1 MKMTKTRKMIFAAWF
16 ICPLALMAAV
26 SCEKAINS
34 DSHEESLSENQGRT
48 GSREIEFSATSECGR
63 TKTALGELSGG
74 FRPITWVKDDE
85 IRIFY
90 NESSTTSRALADGAT
105 TTFRADVDDAP
116 VYYAVYPSSAE
127 SFAQDGAV
135 TVTIPK
141 RPVASADFGSV
152 HYAAAVAK
160 DGIFRFK
167 NLCGFIR
174 FEIRNP
180 EIRNV
185 IIRGAGEQ
193 SLAGKVSVS
202 FDEDGN
208 IGTPTVSGG
217 NSRIIAGVSG
227 AGVYYVPVVPDAN
240 LENGVGFRFYKAGE
254 VVSANAIET
263 GVFSLKPLSVSRSGI
278 VDLGCIDERIV
289 TDWYIAPTA
298 QGTGDGLSAE
308 NAAAGVTFLRRLLAQ
323 DDTNDKTK
331 NGLAKGYGCI
341 GVKVHAAAGEYDFGG
356 EEIVVAWPGHTS
368 AVGTTIEGA
377 PGTLFKNSGNSRF
390 FNLGARAALTFNNLR
405 FTGGKA
411 DMGGA
416 LYLGGDDATI
426 KCDGCVFD
434 GNLGSAVYLNN
445 ASASAWFNSCVFTG
459 NNSTPNSSSQYVGRA
474 VLTETGAATFFNNC
488 TFGEQV
494 ASEKCFGDIEIR
506 SGKLIFANSTMI
518 GSASGGILRVHT
530 GGGNTLYLNSLV
542 INKNGAKTAIN
553 YNSANGTFISRYVI
567 SGPPQ
572 NGYKRYFDGTPS
584 DTDIANV
591 KYADIGSPAF
601 DETDLVYKWDGKL
614 AGYDKRISAA
624 DAAAIINTA
633 NADFCTW
640 LDSIGALDKDQL
652 GNSRSSSNRQGAW
665 CGN

>member
-1 MKMTKTRKMIFAAWF
+1 MKTRNLIFTSGLIF
-16 ICPLALMAAV
+16 SMTLALL
-26 SCEKAINS
+26 SCAKVQSPEPS
-34 DSHEESLSENQGRT
+34 PESPAENQEQSGKI
-48 GSREIEFSATSECGR
+48 EMEFSAISEAG

-74 FRPITWVKDDE
+74 LRPITWVKDDE
-85 IRIFY
+85 IKIYF
-90 NESSTTSRALADGAT
+90 NESFTTSKALSDGAT
-105 TTFRADVDDAP
+105 TTFKANVDEAP
-116 VYYAVYPSSAE
+116 AYYAVYPSSVE
-127 SFAQDGAV
+127 SSLTDGSV
-135 TVTIPK
+135 SVTIPAK
-141 RPVASADFGSV
+141 PVASKDFGSI
-152 HYAAAVAK
+152 HYAAAIAK
-160 DGIFRFK
+160 DGNLSFK
-167 NLCGFIR
+167 NLGGFIR

-180 EIRNV
+180 EIRSL
-185 IIRGAGEQ
+185 IIRGAGDQ
-193 SLAGKVSVS
+193 LLAGKVSVS
-202 FDEDGN
+202 FDENGN
-208 IGTPTVSGG
+208 IGTPSISGG
-217 NSRIIAGVSG
+217 NSRIIAAVAE
-227 AGVYYVPVVPDAN
+227 AGVYYIPVLPGIN
-240 LENGVGFRFYKAGE
+240 LANGVGFRFYKEGDVA
-254 VVSANAIET
+254 SANAIET
-263 GVFSLKPLSVSRSGI
+263 GVFSLTPLSVSRSGI

-331 NGLAKGYGCI
+331 DGLAKGYGCI
-341 GVKVHAAAGEYDFGG
+341 GVRVHAAAGEYDFGG

-390 FNLGARAALTFNNLR
+390 FKLGANAALTFNNLR

-416 LYLGGDDATI
+416 LYLGGANAAI

-434 GNLGSAVYLNN
+434 GNIGSAVYLNS

-459 NNSTPNSSSQYVGRA
+459 NNSTLNDKGQYIGRA

-494 ASEKCFGDIEIR
+494 ASEKCFGDVDIR

-530 GGGNTLYLNSLV
+530 GGGNALYLNSLV

-553 YNSANGTFISRYVI
+553 YNSKNGTFISRYVI

-572 NGYKRYFDGTPS
+572 WKYKTYIDGTPS

-614 AGYDKRISAA
+614 TGYDKRISAT
-624 DAAAIINTA
+624 DAAELIKTSSPEFHSWLNSIN
-633 NADFCTW
+633 
-640 LDSIGALDKDQL
+640 ALDKDQL
-652 GNSRSSSNRQGAW
+652 GNPRSPNNRQGSW

>member
-1 MKMTKTRKMIFAAWF
+1 MIFTSGLIF
-16 ICPLALMAAV
+16 SMTLALL
-26 SCEKAINS
+26 SCAKVQSPEPS
-34 DSHEESLSENQGRT
+34 PESQAENQEQSGKI
-48 GSREIEFSATSECGR
+48 EMEFSAISEAG

-74 FRPITWVKDDE
+74 LRPITWVKDDE
-85 IRIFY
+85 IKIYF
-90 NESSTTSRALADGAT
+90 NESFTTSKALSDGAT
-105 TTFRADVDDAP
+105 TTFKANVDEAP
-116 VYYAVYPSSAE
+116 DYYAVYPSSAE
-127 SFAQDGAV
+127 SSLTEGSIS
-135 TVTIPK
+135 VTIPA
-141 RPVASADFGSV
+141 RPVASKDFGSV
-152 HYAAAVAK
+152 HYAAAIAK
-160 DGIFRFK
+160 DGNLSFK

-180 EIRNV
+180 EIRSL
-185 IIRGAGEQ
+185 IIRGAGGQ
-193 SLAGKVSVS
+193 LLAGKVSVS
-202 FDEDGN
+202 FDENGN
-208 IGTPTVSGG
+208 IGTPSISEG
-217 NSRIIAGVSG
+217 NSRIIATVAG
-227 AGVYYVPVVPDAN
+227 AGVYYIPVLPGIN
-240 LENGVGFRFYKAGE
+240 LANGVGFRFYKEAE

-263 GVFSLKPLSVSRSGI
+263 GVFSLTPLSVSRSGI
-278 VDLGCIDERIV
+278 VDLGCIDGRIV
-289 TDWYIAPTA
+289 TDWYISPTA

-390 FNLGARAALTFNNLR
+390 FKLGANAALTFNNLR

-411 DMGGA
+411 DKGGA
-416 LYLGGDDATI
+416 LYLGGANAAI

-459 NNSTPNSSSQYVGRA
+459 NNSTPNRDSQYIGRA
-474 VLTETGAATFFNNC
+474 VLTVAGVATFFNNC

-506 SGKLIFANSTMI
+506 SGELIFANSTMI
-518 GSASGGILRVHT
+518 GSASGGIFRVHE
-530 GGGNTLYLNSLV
+530 GGGNALYLNSLV

-553 YNSANGTFISRYVI
+553 YNSKNGTFISRYVI

-572 NGYKRYFDGTPS
+572 NKYETYIKGTPS

-591 KYADIGSPAF
+591 KYTDIGSPAF

-614 AGYDKRISAA
+614 TGYDKRISAT
-624 DAAAIINTA
+624 DAAELIKTSSPEFHSWLNSIN
-633 NADFCTW
+633 
-640 LDSIGALDKDQL
+640 ALDKDQL
-652 GNSRSSSNRQGAW
+652 GNPRSPNNRQGSW

>member
-1 MKMTKTRKMIFAAWF
+1 MKTRNLIFTSGLLF
-16 ICPLALMAAV
+16 SMTFALL
-26 SCEKAINS
+26 SCEKVQS
-34 DSHEESLSENQGRT
+34 PEPSPESPAENQEQSGKI
-48 GSREIEFSATSECGR
+48 EMEFSAISEAG
-63 TKTALGELSGG
+63 TKTALGELSEGL
-74 FRPITWVKDDE
+74 RPITWVKDDE
-85 IRIFY
+85 IKIYF
-90 NESSTTSRALADGAT
+90 NESFTTSKALSDGAT
-105 TTFRADVDDAP
+105 TTFKANVDEAP
-116 VYYAVYPSSAE
+116 AYYAVYPSSVE
-127 SFAQDGAV
+127 SSLTDGSV
-135 TVTIPK
+135 SVTIPAK
-141 RPVASADFGSV
+141 PVASKDFGSI
-152 HYAAAVAK
+152 HYAAAIAK
-160 DGIFRFK
+160 DGNLSFK

-180 EIRNV
+180 EIRSL

-193 SLAGKVSVS
+193 LLAGKVSVS
-202 FDEDGN
+202 FDENGN
-208 IGTPTVSGG
+208 IGTPSISGG
-217 NSRIIAGVSG
+217 NSRIIATVAG
-227 AGVYYVPVVPDAN
+227 AGVYYIPVLPGIN
-240 LENGVGFRFYKAGE
+240 LANGVGFRFYKEGK

-263 GVFSLKPLSVSRSGI
+263 GVFSLTPLSVSRSGI

-331 NGLAKGYGCI
+331 DGLAKGYGCI

-390 FNLGARAALTFNNLR
+390 FKLGANAALTFNNLR
-405 FTGGKA
+405 FTGGNA

-416 LYLGGDDATI
+416 LYLGEANATI

-459 NNSTPNSSSQYVGRA
+459 NNSTPENGQYIGRA
-474 VLTETGAATFFNNC
+474 VWTMTGAATFFNNC

-518 GSASGGILRVHT
+518 GSASGGIFRVHT
-530 GGGNTLYLNSLV
+530 GGGNALYLNSLV
-542 INKNGAKTAIN
+542 INKNGAKEAIN
-553 YNSANGTFISRYVI
+553 YNSKNGTFISRYVI
-567 SGPPQ
+567 SGPPK
-572 NGYKRYFDGTPS
+572 NKYETYIKGTPS

-614 AGYDKRISAA
+614 TGYDKRISAT
-624 DAAAIINTA
+624 DAAELIKTSSPEFHSWLESIN
-633 NADFCTW
+633 
-640 LDSIGALDKDQL
+640 ALDKDQL
-652 GNSRSSSNRQGAW
+652 GNPRSPNNRQGSW

>member
-1 MKMTKTRKMIFAAWF
+1 MKTRNLIFTSGLLF
-16 ICPLALMAAV
+16 SMTFALL
-26 SCEKAINS
+26 SCEKVQS
-34 DSHEESLSENQGRT
+34 PEPSPESPAENQEQSGKI
-48 GSREIEFSATSECGR
+48 EMEFSAISEAG
-63 TKTALGELSGG
+63 TKTALGELSEGL
-74 FRPITWVKDDE
+74 RPITWVKDDE
-85 IRIFY
+85 IKIYF
-90 NESSTTSRALADGAT
+90 NESFTTSKALSDGAT
-105 TTFRADVDDAP
+105 TTFKANVDEAP
-116 VYYAVYPSSAE
+116 AYYAVYPSSVE
-127 SFAQDGAV
+127 SSLTDGSV
-135 TVTIPK
+135 SVTIPAK
-141 RPVASADFGSV
+141 PVASKDFGSI
-152 HYAAAVAK
+152 HYAAAIAK
-160 DGIFRFK
+160 DGNLSFK

-180 EIRNV
+180 EIRSL

-193 SLAGKVSVS
+193 LLAGKVSVS
-202 FDEDGN
+202 FDENGN
-208 IGTPTVSGG
+208 IGTPSISGG
-217 NSRIIAGVSG
+217 NSRIIATVAG
-227 AGVYYVPVVPDAN
+227 AGVYYIPVLPGIN
-240 LENGVGFRFYKAGE
+240 LANGVGFRFYKEGK

-263 GVFSLKPLSVSRSGI
+263 GVFSLTPLSVSRSGI

-331 NGLAKGYGCI
+331 DGLAKGYGCI

-390 FNLGARAALTFNNLR
+390 FKLGANAALTFNNLR
-405 FTGGKA
+405 FTGGNA

-416 LYLGGDDATI
+416 LYLGEANATI

-459 NNSTPNSSSQYVGRA
+459 NNSTPENGQYIGRA
-474 VLTETGAATFFNNC
+474 VWTMTGAATFFNNC

-518 GSASGGILRVHT
+518 GSASGGIFRVHT
-530 GGGNTLYLNSLV
+530 GGGNALYLNSLV
-542 INKNGAKTAIN
+542 INKNGAKEAIN
-553 YNSANGTFISRYVI
+553 YNSKNGTFISRYVI
-567 SGPPQ
+567 SGPPK
-572 NGYKRYFDGTPS
+572 NKYETYIKGTPS

-614 AGYDKRISAA
+614 TGYDKRISAT
-624 DAAAIINTA
+624 DAAELIKTSSPEFHSWLNSIN
-633 NADFCTW
+633 
-640 LDSIGALDKDQL
+640 ALDKDQL
-652 GNSRSSSNRQGAW
+652 GNPRSPNNRQGSW

>member
-1 MKMTKTRKMIFAAWF
+1 MKTRNLIFTSGLF
-16 ICPLALMAAV
+16 FSMTLALL
-26 SCEKAINS
+26 SCAKVQSPEPSPEIPA
-34 DSHEESLSENQGRT
+34 ENQEQSGKI
-48 GSREIEFSATSECGR
+48 EMEFSAISEAG
-63 TKTALGELSGG
+63 TKTALGELSEGL
-74 FRPITWVKDDE
+74 RPITWVKDDE
-85 IRIFY
+85 IKIYF
-90 NESSTTSRALADGAT
+90 NESFTTSKALSDGAT
-105 TTFRADVDDAP
+105 TTFKANVDEAP
-116 VYYAVYPSSAE
+116 AYYAVYPSSVE
-127 SFAQDGAV
+127 SSLTDGSV
-135 TVTIPK
+135 SVTIPAK
-141 RPVASADFGSV
+141 PVASKDFGSI
-152 HYAAAVAK
+152 HYAAAIAK
-160 DGIFRFK
+160 DGNLSFK

-180 EIRNV
+180 EIRSL
-185 IIRGAGEQ
+185 IMRGAGDQ
-193 SLAGKVSVS
+193 LLAGKVSVS
-202 FDEDGN
+202 FDENGS
-208 IGTPTVSGG
+208 IGTPSISGG
-217 NSRIIAGVSG
+217 NSRIIATVAG
-227 AGVYYVPVVPDAN
+227 AGVYYIPVLPGIN
-240 LENGVGFRFYKAGE
+240 LANGVGFRFYKEAE

-263 GVFSLKPLSVSRSGI
+263 GVFSLTPLSVSRSGI
-278 VDLGCIDERIV
+278 VDLGCIDDRIV

-331 NGLAKGYGCI
+331 DGLAKGYGCI
-341 GVKVHAAAGEYDFGG
+341 GVRVHAAAGEYDFGG
-356 EEIVVAWPGHTS
+356 EEIVVAWPGHAS

-390 FNLGARAALTFNNLR
+390 FRLGDNAALTFNNLR

-416 LYLGGDDATI
+416 LYLGGANAAI

-459 NNSTPNSSSQYVGRA
+459 NNSTPNGDSQYIGRA
-474 VLTETGAATFFNNC
+474 VLTMAGAATFFNNC

-494 ASEKCFGDIEIR
+494 ASEKCFGDVDIR

-518 GSASGGILRVHT
+518 GSASGGILRVHK
-530 GGGNTLYLNSLV
+530 GGGNALYLNSLV

-567 SGPPQ
+567 SGSPQ
-572 NGYKRYFDGTPS
+572 WKYKTYIDGTPS

-614 AGYDKRISAA
+614 TGYDKRISAT
-624 DAAAIINTA
+624 DAAELIKTSSPEFHSWLNSIN
-633 NADFCTW
+633 
-640 LDSIGALDKDQL
+640 ALDKDQL
-652 GNSRSSSNRQGAW
+652 GNPRSPNNRQGSW

>member
-1 MKMTKTRKMIFAAWF
+1 MKTQNLIFTSGLIFSMT
-16 ICPLALMAAV
+16 LALL
-26 SCEKAINS
+26 SCAKVQSPEPS
-34 DSHEESLSENQGRT
+34 PESPAENQEQSGKI
-48 GSREIEFSATSECGR
+48 EMEFSAISEAG
-63 TKTALGELSGG
+63 TKTALGELSGEL
-74 FRPITWVKDDE
+74 RPITWVKDDE
-85 IRIFY
+85 IKIYF
-90 NESSTTSRALADGAT
+90 NESFTTSKALSDGAT
-105 TTFRADVDDAP
+105 TTFKANVDEAP
-116 VYYAVYPSSAE
+116 AYYAVYPSSAE
-127 SFAQDGAV
+127 SSL
-135 TVTIPK
+135 TEESISVTIPA
-141 RPVASADFGSV
+141 RPVASKDFGSV
-152 HYAAAVAK
+152 HYAAAIAK
-160 DGIFRFK
+160 DGNLSFK

-180 EIRNV
+180 EIRSL

-193 SLAGKVSVS
+193 LLAGKVSVS
-202 FDEDGN
+202 FDENGN
-208 IGTPTVSGG
+208 IGTPSISGG
-217 NSRIIAGVSG
+217 NSRIIATVAG
-227 AGVYYVPVVPDAN
+227 AGVYYIPVLPGIN
-240 LENGVGFRFYKAGE
+240 LENGVGFRFYKEGE
-254 VVSANAIET
+254 NAIET
-263 GVFSLKPLSVSRSGI
+263 GVFSLTPLSVSRSGI

-298 QGTGDGLSAE
+298 QGTGDGMSAE

-331 NGLAKGYGCI
+331 DGLAKGYGCI
-341 GVKVHAAAGEYDFGG
+341 GVKVHAAAGEYDFGE

-390 FNLGARAALTFNNLR
+390 FKLGAKAALTFNNLR

-434 GNLGSAVYLNN
+434 GNFGSAVYLNN

-459 NNSTPNSSSQYVGRA
+459 NNSTPNSNSQYIGRA

-518 GSASGGILRVHT
+518 GSASGGIFRVHT
-530 GGGNTLYLNSLV
+530 GGGNALYLNSLV
-542 INKNGAKTAIN
+542 INKNGAKAAIN
-553 YNSANGTFISRYVI
+553 YNSKNGTFISRYVI

-572 NGYKRYFDGTPS
+572 NKYKTYIDGTPS

-591 KYADIGSPAF
+591 KYTDIGSPAF

-614 AGYDKRISAA
+614 IGYDKRISAT
-624 DAAAIINTA
+624 DAAELIKTSSPEFHSWLESIN
-633 NADFCTW
+633 
-640 LDSIGALDKDQL
+640 ALDRDQL
-652 GNSRSSSNRQGAW
+652 GNPRSPNNRQGSW

>member
-1 MKMTKTRKMIFAAWF
+1 MIFTSGLLF
-16 ICPLALMAAV
+16 SMTFALL
-26 SCEKAINS
+26 SCEKVQS
-34 DSHEESLSENQGRT
+34 PEPSPESPAENQEQSGKI
-48 GSREIEFSATSECGR
+48 EMEFSAISEAG
-63 TKTALGELSGG
+63 TKTALGELSEGL
-74 FRPITWVKDDE
+74 RPITWVKDDE
-85 IRIFY
+85 IKIYF
-90 NESSTTSRALADGAT
+90 NESFTTSKALSDGAT
-105 TTFRADVDDAP
+105 TTFKANVDEAP
-116 VYYAVYPSSAE
+116 AYYAVYPSSVE
-127 SFAQDGAV
+127 SSLTDGSV
-135 TVTIPK
+135 SVTIPA
-141 RPVASADFGSV
+141 RPVASKDFGSI
-152 HYAAAVAK
+152 HYAAAIAK
-160 DGIFRFK
+160 DGNLSFK

-180 EIRNV
+180 EIRSL
-185 IIRGAGEQ
+185 IIRGAGDQ
-193 SLAGKVSVS
+193 LLAGKVSVS
-202 FDEDGN
+202 FDENGN
-208 IGTPTVSGG
+208 IGTPSISGG
-217 NSRIIAGVSG
+217 NSRIIATVAG
-227 AGVYYVPVVPDAN
+227 AGVYYIPVLPGIN
-240 LENGVGFRFYKAGE
+240 LANGVGFRFYKEGK

-263 GVFSLKPLSVSRSGI
+263 GVFSLTPLSVSRSGI

-331 NGLAKGYGCI
+331 DGLAKGYGCI

-390 FNLGARAALTFNNLR
+390 FKLGANAALTFNNLR
-405 FTGGKA
+405 FTGGNA

-416 LYLGGDDATI
+416 LYLGEANATI

-434 GNLGSAVYLNN
+434 GNLGSAVYLNS
-445 ASASAWFNSCVFTG
+445 ASASAWLNSCVFTG
-459 NNSTPNSSSQYVGRA
+459 NNSTPNGDSQYIGRA
-474 VLTETGAATFFNNC
+474 VLTMAGAATFFNNC

-494 ASEKCFGDIEIR
+494 ASEKCFGDVDIR

-530 GGGNTLYLNSLV
+530 GGGNALYLNSLV

-572 NGYKRYFDGTPS
+572 WKYKTYIDGTPS
-584 DTDIANV
+584 DTDIAYV

-614 AGYDKRISAA
+614 TGYDKRISAT
-624 DAAAIINTA
+624 DAAELIKTSSPEFHSWLNSIN
-633 NADFCTW
+633 
-640 LDSIGALDKDQL
+640 ALDKDQL
-652 GNSRSSSNRQGAW
+652 GNPRSPNNRQGSW

>member
-1 MKMTKTRKMIFAAWF
+1 MIFTSGLLF
-16 ICPLALMAAV
+16 SMTFALL
-26 SCEKAINS
+26 SCEKVQS
-34 DSHEESLSENQGRT
+34 PEPSPESPAENQEQSGKI
-48 GSREIEFSATSECGR
+48 EMEFSAISEAG
-63 TKTALGELSGG
+63 TKTALGELSEGL
-74 FRPITWVKDDE
+74 RPITWVKDDE
-85 IRIFY
+85 IKIYF
-90 NESSTTSRALADGAT
+90 NESFTTSKALSDGAT
-105 TTFRADVDDAP
+105 TTFKANVDEAP
-116 VYYAVYPSSAE
+116 AYYAVYPSSVE
-127 SFAQDGAV
+127 SSLTDGSV
-135 TVTIPK
+135 SVTIPAK
-141 RPVASADFGSV
+141 PVASKDFGSI
-152 HYAAAVAK
+152 HYAAAIAK
-160 DGIFRFK
+160 DGNLSFK

-180 EIRNV
+180 EIRSL

-193 SLAGKVSVS
+193 LLAGKVSVS
-202 FDEDGN
+202 FDENGN
-208 IGTPTVSGG
+208 IGTPSISGG
-217 NSRIIAGVSG
+217 NSRIIATVAG
-227 AGVYYVPVVPDAN
+227 AGVYYIPVLPGIN
-240 LENGVGFRFYKAGE
+240 LANGVGFRFYKEGK

-263 GVFSLKPLSVSRSGI
+263 GVFSLTPLSVSRSGI

-331 NGLAKGYGCI
+331 DGLAKGYGCI

-390 FNLGARAALTFNNLR
+390 FKLGANAALTFNNLR
-405 FTGGKA
+405 FTGGNA

-416 LYLGGDDATI
+416 LYLGEANATI

-434 GNLGSAVYLNN
+434 GNLGSAVYLKNS
-445 ASASAWFNSCVFTG
+445 SASAWFNSCVFTG
-459 NNSTPNSSSQYVGRA
+459 NNSTPNSESQYIGRA
-474 VLTETGAATFFNNC
+474 VLTVTGAATFFNNC

-494 ASEKCFGDIEIR
+494 ASEKCFGDVDIR

-518 GSASGGILRVHT
+518 GSASGGIFRVHT
-530 GGGNTLYLNSLV
+530 GGGNALYLNSLV
-542 INKNGAKTAIN
+542 INKNGAKEAIN
-553 YNSANGTFISRYVI
+553 YNSKNGTFISRYVI
-567 SGPPQ
+567 SGPPK
-572 NGYKRYFDGTPS
+572 NKYETYIKGTPS

-614 AGYDKRISAA
+614 TGYDKRISAT
-624 DAAAIINTA
+624 DAAELIKTSSPEFHSWLNSIN
-633 NADFCTW
+633 
-640 LDSIGALDKDQL
+640 ALDKDQL
-652 GNSRSSSNRQGAW
+652 GNPRSPNNRQGSW

>member
-1 MKMTKTRKMIFAAWF
+1 
-16 ICPLALMAAV
+16 MA
-26 SCEKAINS
+26 SK
-34 DSHEESLSENQGRT
+34 
-48 GSREIEFSATSECGR
+48 
-63 TKTALGELSGG
+63 
-74 FRPITWVKDDE
+74 
-85 IRIFY
+85 
-90 NESSTTSRALADGAT
+90 
-105 TTFRADVDDAP
+105 
-116 VYYAVYPSSAE
+116 
-127 SFAQDGAV
+127 
-135 TVTIPK
+135 
-141 RPVASADFGSV
+141 DFGSV
-152 HYAAAVAK
+152 HYAAAIAK
-160 DGIFRFK
+160 DGNLSFK

-180 EIRNV
+180 EIRSL
-185 IIRGAGEQ
+185 IIRGAGGQ
-193 SLAGKVSVS
+193 LLAGKVSVS
-202 FDEDGN
+202 FDENGN
-208 IGTPTVSGG
+208 IGTPSISGG
-217 NSRIIAGVSG
+217 DSRIIATVAG
-227 AGVYYVPVVPDAN
+227 AGVYYIPVLPGIN
-240 LENGVGFRFYKAGE
+240 LANGVGFRFYKEEE
-254 VVSANAIET
+254 VASANAIET
-263 GVFSLKPLSVSRSGI
+263 GVFSLTPLSVSRSGI
-278 VDLGCIDERIV
+278 VDLGCIDGRIV

-331 NGLAKGYGCI
+331 DGLAKGYGCI
-341 GVKVHAAAGEYDFGG
+341 GVKVHAAAGEYDFGE

-390 FNLGARAALTFNNLR
+390 FKLGARAALTFNNLR

-411 DMGGA
+411 DKGGA

-459 NNSTPNSSSQYVGRA
+459 NNSTLNNQGQYIGRA

-530 GGGNTLYLNSLV
+530 GGGNAAFINSV
-542 INKNGAKTAIN
+542 VVNKSGGNSIN
-553 YNSANGTFISRYVI
+553 YNSGTGSFESQYVI
-567 SGPPQ
+567 SGTPQ
-572 NGYKRYFDGTPS
+572 NKYKNNTS
-584 DTDIANV
+584 VTDKSGV
-591 KYADIGSPAF
+591 TYAELGSPAF
-601 DETDLVYKWDGKL
+601 DETDLVYKWDGTL
-614 AGYDKRISAA
+614 DGYDRRISAA
-624 DAAAIINTA
+624 DAASLIKSA
-633 NADFCTW
+633 NEAFHTW
-640 LDSIGALDKDQL
+640 LNSIGALDKDQL

>member
-1 MKMTKTRKMIFAAWF
+1 M
-16 ICPLALMAAV
+16 
-26 SCEKAINS
+26 
-34 DSHEESLSENQGRT
+34 
-48 GSREIEFSATSECGR
+48 
-63 TKTALGELSGG
+63 
-74 FRPITWVKDDE
+74 DE
-85 IRIFY
+85 
-90 NESSTTSRALADGAT
+90 
-105 TTFRADVDDAP
+105 AP
-116 VYYAVYPSSAE
+116 AYYAVYPSSVE
-127 SFAQDGAV
+127 SSLTDGSV
-135 TVTIPK
+135 SVTIPAK
-141 RPVASADFGSV
+141 PVASKDFGSI
-152 HYAAAVAK
+152 HYAAAIAK
-160 DGIFRFK
+160 NGNLSFK

-180 EIRNV
+180 EIRSL

-193 SLAGKVSVS
+193 LLAGKVSVS
-202 FDEDGN
+202 FDENGN
-208 IGTPTVSGG
+208 IGTPSISGG
-217 NSRIIAGVSG
+217 NSRIIATVAG
-227 AGVYYVPVVPDAN
+227 AGVYYIPVLPGIN
-240 LENGVGFRFYKAGE
+240 LENGVGFRFYKEGDVA
-254 VVSANAIET
+254 SANAIET
-263 GVFSLKPLSVSRSGI
+263 GVFSLTPLSVSRSGI

-331 NGLAKGYGCI
+331 DGLATGYGCI

-390 FNLGARAALTFNNLR
+390 FKLGARAALTFNNLR

-459 NNSTPNSSSQYVGRA
+459 NNSTPENGQYIGRA
-474 VLTETGAATFFNNC
+474 VFTKAGAATFFNNC

-494 ASEKCFGDIEIR
+494 EVDSKMCFGDIEIR

-530 GGGNTLYLNSLV
+530 GGGNALYLNSLV

-553 YNSANGTFISRYVI
+553 YNSKNGTFISRYVI

-572 NGYKRYFDGTPS
+572 WKYKTYIDGTPS

-614 AGYDKRISAA
+614 TGYDKRISAT
-624 DAAAIINTA
+624 DAAEQIKTSSPEFHSWLESIN
-633 NADFCTW
+633 
-640 LDSIGALDKDQL
+640 ALDKDQL
-652 GNSRSSSNRQGAW
+652 GNPRSPNNRQGSW

>member
-1 MKMTKTRKMIFAAWF
+1 MIFTSGLLF
-16 ICPLALMAAV
+16 SMTFALL
-26 SCEKAINS
+26 SCEKVQS
-34 DSHEESLSENQGRT
+34 PEPSPESPAENQEQSGKI
-48 GSREIEFSATSECGR
+48 EMEFSAISEAG
-63 TKTALGELSGG
+63 TKTALGELSEGL
-74 FRPITWVKDDE
+74 RPITWVKDDE
-85 IRIFY
+85 IKIYF
-90 NESSTTSRALADGAT
+90 NESFTTSKALSDGAT
-105 TTFRADVDDAP
+105 TTFKANVDEAP
-116 VYYAVYPSSAE
+116 AYYAVYPSSVE
-127 SFAQDGAV
+127 SSLTDGSV
-135 TVTIPK
+135 SVTIPAK
-141 RPVASADFGSV
+141 PVASKDFGSI
-152 HYAAAVAK
+152 HYAAAIAK
-160 DGIFRFK
+160 DGNLSFK

-180 EIRNV
+180 EIRSL

-193 SLAGKVSVS
+193 LLAGKVSVS
-202 FDEDGN
+202 FDENGN
-208 IGTPTVSGG
+208 IGTPSISGG
-217 NSRIIAGVSG
+217 NSRIIATVAG
-227 AGVYYVPVVPDAN
+227 AGVYYIPVLPGIN
-240 LENGVGFRFYKAGE
+240 LANGVGFRFYKEGK

-263 GVFSLKPLSVSRSGI
+263 GVFSLTPLSVSRSGI

-331 NGLAKGYGCI
+331 DGLAKGYGCI

-390 FNLGARAALTFNNLR
+390 FKLGANAALTFNNLR
-405 FTGGKA
+405 FTGGNA

-416 LYLGGDDATI
+416 LYLGEANATI

-459 NNSTPNSSSQYVGRA
+459 NNSTPENGQYIGRA
-474 VLTETGAATFFNNC
+474 VWTMTGAATFFNNC

-518 GSASGGILRVHT
+518 GSASGGIFRVHT
-530 GGGNTLYLNSLV
+530 GGGNALYLNSLV
-542 INKNGAKTAIN
+542 INKNGAKEAIN
-553 YNSANGTFISRYVI
+553 YNSKNGTFISRYVI
-567 SGPPQ
+567 SGPPK
-572 NGYKRYFDGTPS
+572 NKYETYIKGTPS

-614 AGYDKRISAA
+614 TGYDKRISAT
-624 DAAAIINTA
+624 DAAELIKTSSPEFHSWLNSIN
-633 NADFCTW
+633 
-640 LDSIGALDKDQL
+640 ALDKDQL
-652 GNSRSSSNRQGAW
+652 GNPRSPNNRQGSW

>member
-1 MKMTKTRKMIFAAWF
+1 MIFTSGLF
-16 ICPLALMAAV
+16 FSMTFALL
-26 SCEKAINS
+26 SCAKVQSPEPS
-34 DSHEESLSENQGRT
+34 PESPAENQEQSGKI
-48 GSREIEFSATSECGR
+48 EMEFSAISEAG
-63 TKTALGELSGG
+63 TKTALGELSEGL
-74 FRPITWVKDDE
+74 RPITWVKDDE
-85 IRIFY
+85 IKIYF
-90 NESSTTSRALADGAT
+90 NESFTTSKALSDGAT
-105 TTFRADVDDAP
+105 TTFKANVDEAP
-116 VYYAVYPSSAE
+116 AYYAVYPSSVE
-127 SFAQDGAV
+127 SSLTDGSV
-135 TVTIPK
+135 SVTIPAK
-141 RPVASADFGSV
+141 PVASKDFGSI
-152 HYAAAVAK
+152 HYAAAIAK
-160 DGIFRFK
+160 DGNLSFK

-180 EIRNV
+180 EIRSL

-193 SLAGKVSVS
+193 LLAGKVSVS
-202 FDEDGN
+202 FDENGN
-208 IGTPTVSGG
+208 IGTPSISGG
-217 NSRIIAGVSG
+217 NSRIIATVAG
-227 AGVYYVPVVPDAN
+227 AGVYYIPVLPGIN
-240 LENGVGFRFYKAGE
+240 LANGVGFRFYKEGD
-254 VVSANAIET
+254 NAIET
-263 GVFSLKPLSVSRSGI
+263 GVFSLTPLSVSRSGI

-331 NGLAKGYGCI
+331 DGLAKGYGCI
-341 GVKVHAAAGEYDFGG
+341 GVRVHAAAGEYDFGG

-390 FNLGARAALTFNNLR
+390 FNLGANAALTFNNLR

-411 DMGGA
+411 DKGGA
-416 LYLGGDDATI
+416 LYLGGANAAI

-459 NNSTPNSSSQYVGRA
+459 NNSTPNSSSQYIGRA

-506 SGKLIFANSTMI
+506 SGKLILANSTMI

-530 GGGNTLYLNSLV
+530 GGGNALYLNSLV

-553 YNSANGTFISRYVI
+553 YKVL
-567 SGPPQ
+567 PQ
-572 NGYKRYFDGTPS
+572 FS
-584 DTDIANV
+584 
-591 KYADIGSPAF
+591 
-601 DETDLVYKWDGKL
+601 
-614 AGYDKRISAA
+614 
-624 DAAAIINTA
+624 
-633 NADFCTW
+633 
-640 LDSIGALDKDQL
+640 
-652 GNSRSSSNRQGAW
+652 
-665 CGN
+665 

>member
-1 MKMTKTRKMIFAAWF
+1 MKTRNLIFTSGLIF
-16 ICPLALMAAV
+16 SMTFALL
-26 SCEKAINS
+26 SCAKVQSPEPS
-34 DSHEESLSENQGRT
+34 PESPAENQEQSGKI
-48 GSREIEFSATSECGR
+48 EMEFSAISEAG

-74 FRPITWVKDDE
+74 LRPITWVKDDE
-85 IRIFY
+85 IKIYF
-90 NESSTTSRALADGAT
+90 NESFTTSKALSDGAT
-105 TTFRADVDDAP
+105 TTFKANVDEAP
-116 VYYAVYPSSAE
+116 AYYAVYPSSVE
-127 SFAQDGAV
+127 SSLTEGSIS
-135 TVTIPK
+135 VTIPA
-141 RPVASADFGSV
+141 RPVASKDFGSV
-152 HYAAAVAK
+152 HYAAAIAK
-160 DGIFRFK
+160 DGNLSFK

-180 EIRNV
+180 EIRSL
-185 IIRGAGEQ
+185 IMRGAGDQ
-193 SLAGKVSVS
+193 LLAGKVSVS
-202 FDEDGN
+202 FDENGN
-208 IGTPTVSGG
+208 IGTPSISGG
-217 NSRIIAGVSG
+217 NSRIIATVAG
-227 AGVYYVPVVPDAN
+227 AGVYYIPVLPGIN
-240 LENGVGFRFYKAGE
+240 LENGVGFRFYKEGD

-263 GVFSLKPLSVSRSGI
+263 GVFSLTPLSVSRSGI
-278 VDLGCIDERIV
+278 VDLGCIDGRIV
-289 TDWYIAPTA
+289 TDWYIAPIA

-331 NGLAKGYGCI
+331 DGLAKGYGCI

-390 FNLGARAALTFNNLR
+390 FKLGARAALTFNNLR

-416 LYLGGDDATI
+416 LYLGGDNATI

-459 NNSTPNSSSQYVGRA
+459 NNSTPNGDSQYIGRA
-474 VLTETGAATFFNNC
+474 VWTMTGAATFFNNC

-518 GSASGGILRVHT
+518 GSASGGIFRVHT
-530 GGGNTLYLNSLV
+530 GGGNALYLNSLV
-542 INKNGAKTAIN
+542 INKNGAKAAIN
-553 YNSANGTFISRYVI
+553 YNSKNGTFISRYVI

-572 NGYKRYFDGTPS
+572 NKYKTYIEGTPS

-614 AGYDKRISAA
+614 TGYDKRISAT
-624 DAAAIINTA
+624 DAAELIKTSSPEFHSWLESIN
-633 NADFCTW
+633 
-640 LDSIGALDKDQL
+640 ALDKDQL
-652 GNSRSSSNRQGAW
+652 GNPRSPNNRQGSW

>member
-1 MKMTKTRKMIFAAWF
+1 MIFTSGLF
-16 ICPLALMAAV
+16 FSMTLALL
-26 SCEKAINS
+26 SCAKVQSPEPS
-34 DSHEESLSENQGRT
+34 PESPAENQEQSGK
-48 GSREIEFSATSECGR
+48 ILMEFSAISEAG
-63 TKTALGELSGG
+63 TKTALGELSEGL
-74 FRPITWVKDDE
+74 RPITWVKDDE
-85 IRIFY
+85 IKIYF
-90 NESSTTSRALADGAT
+90 NESFTTSKALSDGAT
-105 TTFRADVDDAP
+105 TTFKANVDEAP
-116 VYYAVYPSSAE
+116 AYYAVYPSSVE
-127 SFAQDGAV
+127 SSLTDGSV
-135 TVTIPK
+135 SVTIPAK
-141 RPVASADFGSV
+141 PVASKDFGSI
-152 HYAAAVAK
+152 HYAAAIAK
-160 DGIFRFK
+160 DGNLSFK

-180 EIRNV
+180 EIRSL
-185 IIRGAGEQ
+185 IIRGAGDQ
-193 SLAGKVSVS
+193 LLAGKVSVS
-202 FDEDGN
+202 FDENGN
-208 IGTPTVSGG
+208 IGTPSISGG
-217 NSRIIAGVSG
+217 NSRIIAAVAG
-227 AGVYYVPVVPDAN
+227 AGVYYIPVLPGIN
-240 LENGVGFRFYKAGE
+240 LANGVGFRFYKEGDVA
-254 VVSANAIET
+254 SANAIET
-263 GVFSLKPLSVSRSGI
+263 GVFSLTPLSVSRSGI

-298 QGTGDGLSAE
+298 QGTGDGMSAE

-331 NGLAKGYGCI
+331 DGLAKGYGCI

-390 FNLGARAALTFNNLR
+390 FKLGARAALTFNNLR

-434 GNLGSAVYLNN
+434 GNLGSAVYLKN
-445 ASASAWFNSCVFTG
+445 ASASAWFNSCVFMG
-459 NNSTPNSSSQYVGRA
+459 NNSTPNSNSQYIGRA
-474 VLTETGAATFFNNC
+474 VLTETGAMTFFNNC

-506 SGKLIFANSTMI
+506 SGKLILANSTMI

-530 GGGNTLYLNSLV
+530 GGGNALYLNSLV

-553 YNSANGTFISRYVI
+553 YNSETGTFISRYVI

-572 NGYKRYFDGTPS
+572 NKYKTYMEGTLS

-614 AGYDKRISAA
+614 TGYDKRISAT
-624 DAAAIINTA
+624 DAAELIKTSSPEFHSWLNSIN
-633 NADFCTW
+633 
-640 LDSIGALDKDQL
+640 ALDKDQL
-652 GNSRSSSNRQGAW
+652 GNPRSPNNRQGSW

>member
-1 MKMTKTRKMIFAAWF
+1 M
-16 ICPLALMAAV
+16 
-26 SCEKAINS
+26 
-34 DSHEESLSENQGRT
+34 
-48 GSREIEFSATSECGR
+48 EFSAISEAG
-63 TKTALGELSGG
+63 TKTALGELSGEL
-74 FRPITWVKDDE
+74 RPITWVKDDE
-85 IRIFY
+85 IKIYF
-90 NESSTTSRALADGAT
+90 NESFTTSKALSDGAT
-105 TTFRADVDDAP
+105 TTFKANVDEAP
-116 VYYAVYPSSAE
+116 AYYAVYPSSVE
-127 SFAQDGAV
+127 SSLTEGSIS
-135 TVTIPK
+135 VTIPA
-141 RPVASADFGSV
+141 RPVASKDFGSV
-152 HYAAAVAK
+152 HSAAAIAK
-160 DGIFRFK
+160 DGNLSFK

-180 EIRNV
+180 EIRSL

-193 SLAGKVSVS
+193 LLVGKVSVS
-202 FDEDGN
+202 FDENGN
-208 IGTPTVSGG
+208 IGTPSISGG
-217 NSRIIAGVSG
+217 NSRIIATVAG
-227 AGVYYVPVVPDAN
+227 AGVYYIPVLPGIN
-240 LENGVGFRFYKAGE
+240 LENGVGFRFYKEGE
-254 VVSANAIET
+254 NAIET
-263 GVFSLKPLSVSRSGI
+263 GVFSLTPLSVSRSGI
-278 VDLGCIDERIV
+278 VDLGCIDDRIV

-323 DDTNDKTK
+323 DDTNDKTRD
-331 NGLAKGYGCI
+331 GLAKGYGCI

-356 EEIVVAWPGHTS
+356 EEIVVAWLGHTS

-390 FNLGARAALTFNNLR
+390 FKLGARAALTFNNLR

-411 DMGGA
+411 DKGGA
-416 LYLGGDDATI
+416 LYLGGANAAI

-459 NNSTPNSSSQYVGRA
+459 NNSTPNSSSQYIGRA
-474 VLTETGAATFFNNC
+474 VLTVTGAATFFNNC

-494 ASEKCFGDIEIR
+494 ASEKCFGDVDIR

-518 GSASGGILRVHT
+518 GSASGGIFRVHT
-530 GGGNTLYLNSLV
+530 GGGNALYLNSLV

-553 YNSANGTFISRYVI
+553 YNSATGTFISSYVI

-572 NGYKRYFDGTPS
+572 NKYKTYIDGTPS

-614 AGYDKRISAA
+614 TGYDKRISAT
-624 DAAAIINTA
+624 DAAELIKTSSPEFHSWLNSIN
-633 NADFCTW
+633 
-640 LDSIGALDKDQL
+640 ALDKDQL
-652 GNSRSSSNRQGAW
+652 GNPRSPNNRQGSW

>member
-1 MKMTKTRKMIFAAWF
+1 MIFTSGLIF
-16 ICPLALMAAV
+16 SMTLALL
-26 SCEKAINS
+26 SCAKVQSPEPS
-34 DSHEESLSENQGRT
+34 PESPAENQEQSGKI
-48 GSREIEFSATSECGR
+48 EMEFSAISEAG
-63 TKTALGELSGG
+63 TKTALGELSEGL
-74 FRPITWVKDDE
+74 RPITWVKDDE
-85 IRIFY
+85 IKIYF
-90 NESSTTSRALADGAT
+90 NESFTTSKALSDGAT
-105 TTFRADVDDAP
+105 TTFKANVDEAP
-116 VYYAVYPSSAE
+116 AYYAVYPSSVE
-127 SFAQDGAV
+127 SSLTDGSV
-135 TVTIPK
+135 SVTIPAK
-141 RPVASADFGSV
+141 PVASKDFGSI
-152 HYAAAVAK
+152 HYAAAIAK
-160 DGIFRFK
+160 DGNLSFK

-180 EIRNV
+180 EIRSL

-193 SLAGKVSVS
+193 LLAGKVSVS
-202 FDEDGN
+202 FDENGN
-208 IGTPTVSGG
+208 IGTPSISGG
-217 NSRIIAGVSG
+217 NSRIIATVAG
-227 AGVYYVPVVPDAN
+227 AGVYYIPVLPGIN
-240 LENGVGFRFYKAGE
+240 LANGVGFRFYKEGK

-263 GVFSLKPLSVSRSGI
+263 GLFSLTPLSVSRSGI

-331 NGLAKGYGCI
+331 DGLAKGYGCI

-390 FNLGARAALTFNNLR
+390 FKLGANAALTFNNLR

-434 GNLGSAVYLNN
+434 GNLGSAVYLKNS
-445 ASASAWFNSCVFTG
+445 SASAWFNSCVFTG
-459 NNSTPNSSSQYVGRA
+459 NNSTPNSSSQYIGRA
-474 VLTETGAATFFNNC
+474 VLTAAGAATFFNNC

-494 ASEKCFGDIEIR
+494 ASEKCFGDVDIR

-530 GGGNTLYLNSLV
+530 GGGNALYLNSLV

-572 NGYKRYFDGTPS
+572 NKYKTYIEGTPS
-584 DTDIANV
+584 DIDIANV
-591 KYADIGSPAF
+591 KYVDIGSPAF

-614 AGYDKRISAA
+614 TGYDKRVSAA
-624 DAAAIINTA
+624 DAAELIKTSSPEFHSWLESIN
-633 NADFCTW
+633 
-640 LDSIGALDKDQL
+640 ALDRDQL
-652 GNSRSSSNRQGAW
+652 GNPRSPNNRQGSW

>member
-1 MKMTKTRKMIFAAWF
+1 MKTRNLIFTSGLLF
-16 ICPLALMAAV
+16 SMTFALL
-26 SCEKAINS
+26 SCAKVQSPEPS
-34 DSHEESLSENQGRT
+34 PESPAENQEQSGKI
-48 GSREIEFSATSECGR
+48 EMEFSAISEAG
-63 TKTALGELSGG
+63 TKTALGELSEGL
-74 FRPITWVKDDE
+74 RPITWVKDDE
-85 IRIFY
+85 IKIYF
-90 NESSTTSRALADGAT
+90 NESFTTSKALSDGAT
-105 TTFRADVDDAP
+105 TTFEANVDEAP
-116 VYYAVYPSSAE
+116 AYYAVYPSSVE
-127 SFAQDGAV
+127 SSLTDGSV
-135 TVTIPK
+135 SVTIPA
-141 RPVASADFGSV
+141 RPVASKDFGSI
-152 HYAAAVAK
+152 HYAAAIAK
-160 DGIFRFK
+160 DGNLSFK

-180 EIRNV
+180 EIRSL
-185 IIRGAGEQ
+185 IIRGAGAQ
-193 SLAGKVSVS
+193 LLAGKVSVS
-202 FDEDGN
+202 FDENGN
-208 IGTPTVSGG
+208 IGTPSISGG
-217 NSRIIAGVSG
+217 NSRIIATVAG
-227 AGVYYVPVVPDAN
+227 AGVYYIPVLPGIN
-240 LENGVGFRFYKAGE
+240 LANGVGFRFYKEGD

-263 GVFSLKPLSVSRSGI
+263 GVFSLTPLSVSRSGI

-331 NGLAKGYGCI
+331 DGLAKGYGCI

-390 FNLGARAALTFNNLR
+390 FKLGDNAALTFNNLR
-405 FTGGKA
+405 FTGGKS

-416 LYLGGDDATI
+416 LYLGGANAAI

-434 GNLGSAVYLNN
+434 GNLGSAVYLKNS
-445 ASASAWFNSCVFTG
+445 SASAWFNSCVFTG
-459 NNSTPNSSSQYVGRA
+459 NNSTPNSESQYIGRA
-474 VLTETGAATFFNNC
+474 VLTVTGAATFFNNC

-494 ASEKCFGDIEIR
+494 ASEKCFGDVDIR

-518 GSASGGILRVHT
+518 GSASGGIFRVHT
-530 GGGNTLYLNSLV
+530 GGGNALYLNSLV
-542 INKNGAKTAIN
+542 INKNGAKAAIN
-553 YNSANGTFISRYVI
+553 YNSKNGTFISRYVI

-572 NGYKRYFDGTPS
+572 WKYKTYIDGTPS

-614 AGYDKRISAA
+614 TGYDKRISAA
-624 DAAAIINTA
+624 DAAELIKTSSPEFHSWLESIN
-633 NADFCTW
+633 
-640 LDSIGALDKDQL
+640 ALDRDQL
-652 GNSRSSSNRQGAW
+652 GNPRSPNNRQGSW

>member
-1 MKMTKTRKMIFAAWF
+1 MIFTSGLIF
-16 ICPLALMAAV
+16 SMTLALL
-26 SCEKAINS
+26 SCAKVQS
-34 DSHEESLSENQGRT
+34 PVPSPESPAENQEQSGKI
-48 GSREIEFSATSECGR
+48 EMEFSAISEAG

-74 FRPITWVKDDE
+74 LRPITWVKDDE
-85 IRIFY
+85 IKIYF
-90 NESSTTSRALADGAT
+90 NESFTTSKALSDGAT
-105 TTFRADVDDAP
+105 TTFKANVDEAP
-116 VYYAVYPSSAE
+116 AYYAVYPSSVE
-127 SFAQDGAV
+127 SSLTDGSV
-135 TVTIPK
+135 SVTIPAK
-141 RPVASADFGSV
+141 PVASKDFGSI
-152 HYAAAVAK
+152 HYAAAIAK
-160 DGIFRFK
+160 DGNLSFK

-180 EIRNV
+180 EIRSL
-185 IIRGAGEQ
+185 IIRGAGDQ
-193 SLAGKVSVS
+193 LLAGKVSVS
-202 FDEDGN
+202 FDENGN
-208 IGTPTVSGG
+208 IGTPSISGG
-217 NSRIIAGVSG
+217 NSRIIATVAG
-227 AGVYYVPVVPDAN
+227 AGVYYIPVLPGIN
-240 LENGVGFRFYKAGE
+240 LANGVGFRFYKEGDVA
-254 VVSANAIET
+254 SANAIET
-263 GVFSLKPLSVSRSGI
+263 GVFSLTPLSVSRSGI

-331 NGLAKGYGCI
+331 DGLAKGYGCI

-390 FNLGARAALTFNNLR
+390 FKLGANAALTFNNLR

-411 DMGGA
+411 DKGGA
-416 LYLGGDDATI
+416 LYLGEADANANASI

-445 ASASAWFNSCVFTG
+445 ASASAWFNSCVFIA
-459 NNSTPNSSSQYVGRA
+459 NNSTPNTQKQYIGRA
-474 VLTETGAATFFNNC
+474 VLTDTGAATFFNNC
-488 TFGEQV
+488 TFGEQE
-494 ASEKCFGDIEIR
+494 ASDKCFGDIDIR

-530 GGGNTLYLNSLV
+530 TGGNALYLNSLV

-572 NGYKRYFDGTPS
+572 WKYKTYIDGTPS

-614 AGYDKRISAA
+614 TGYDKRISAT
-624 DAAAIINTA
+624 DAAELIKSSSPEFHSWLNSIN
-633 NADFCTW
+633 
-640 LDSIGALDKDQL
+640 ALDKDQL
-652 GNSRSSSNRQGAW
+652 GNPRSPNNRQGSW

>member
-1 MKMTKTRKMIFAAWF
+1 MIFTSGLLF
-16 ICPLALMAAV
+16 SMTFALL
-26 SCEKAINS
+26 SCEKVQS
-34 DSHEESLSENQGRT
+34 PEPSPESPAENQEQSGKI
-48 GSREIEFSATSECGR
+48 EMEFSAISEAG
-63 TKTALGELSGG
+63 TKTALGELSEGL
-74 FRPITWVKDDE
+74 RPITWVKDDE
-85 IRIFY
+85 IKIYF
-90 NESSTTSRALADGAT
+90 NESFTTSKALSDGAT
-105 TTFRADVDDAP
+105 TTFKANVDEAP
-116 VYYAVYPSSAE
+116 AYYAVYPSSVE
-127 SFAQDGAV
+127 SSLTDGSV
-135 TVTIPK
+135 SVTIPAK
-141 RPVASADFGSV
+141 PVASKDFGSI
-152 HYAAAVAK
+152 HYAAAIAK
-160 DGIFRFK
+160 DGNLSFK

-180 EIRNV
+180 EIRSL

-193 SLAGKVSVS
+193 LLAGKVSVS
-202 FDEDGN
+202 FDENGN
-208 IGTPTVSGG
+208 IGTPSISGG
-217 NSRIIAGVSG
+217 NSRIIATVAG
-227 AGVYYVPVVPDAN
+227 AGVYYIPVLPGIN
-240 LENGVGFRFYKAGE
+240 LANGVGFRFYKEGK

-263 GVFSLKPLSVSRSGI
+263 GVFSLTPLSVSRSGI

-331 NGLAKGYGCI
+331 DGLAKGYGCI

-390 FNLGARAALTFNNLR
+390 FKLGANAALTFNNLR
-405 FTGGKA
+405 FTGGNA

-416 LYLGGDDATI
+416 LYLGEANATI

-459 NNSTPNSSSQYVGRA
+459 NNSTPENGQYIGRA
-474 VLTETGAATFFNNC
+474 VWTMTGAATFFNNC

-518 GSASGGILRVHT
+518 GSASGGIFRVHT
-530 GGGNTLYLNSLV
+530 GGGNALYLNSLV
-542 INKNGAKTAIN
+542 INKNGAKEAIN
-553 YNSANGTFISRYVI
+553 YNSKNGTFISRYVI
-567 SGPPQ
+567 SGPPK
-572 NGYKRYFDGTPS
+572 NKYETYIKGTPS

-601 DETDLVYKWDGKL
+601 DETDLIYKWDGKL
-614 AGYDKRISAA
+614 TGYDKRISAT
-624 DAAAIINTA
+624 DAAELIKTSSPEFHSWLNSIN
-633 NADFCTW
+633 
-640 LDSIGALDKDQL
+640 ALDKDQL
-652 GNSRSSSNRQGAW
+652 GNPRSPNNRQGSW

>member
-1 MKMTKTRKMIFAAWF
+1 MKTRNLIFTF
-16 ICPLALMAAV
+16 GLIFSMTLALL
-26 SCEKAINS
+26 SCAKVQSPEPS
-34 DSHEESLSENQGRT
+34 PESPAENQEQAGKI
-48 GSREIEFSATSECGR
+48 EMEFSAISEAG

-74 FRPITWVKDDE
+74 LRPINWVKDDE
-85 IRIFY
+85 IKIYF
-90 NESSTTSRALADGAT
+90 NESFTTSKALSDGAT
-105 TTFRADVDDAP
+105 TTFKANVDEAQA
-116 VYYAVYPSSAE
+116 YYAVYPSSVE
-127 SFAQDGAV
+127 SSLTEGSIS
-135 TVTIPK
+135 VTIPAK
-141 RPVASADFGSV
+141 PVASKDFGSV
-152 HYAAAVAK
+152 HYAAAIAK
-160 DGIFRFK
+160 DGNLSFK

-180 EIRNV
+180 EIRSL
-185 IIRGAGEQ
+185 IIRGAGGQ
-193 SLAGKVSVS
+193 LLAGKVSVS
-202 FDEDGN
+202 FDENGN
-208 IGTPTVSGG
+208 IGTPSISGG
-217 NSRIIAGVSG
+217 NSRIIATVAG
-227 AGVYYVPVVPDAN
+227 AGVYYIPVLPGIN
-240 LENGVGFRFYKAGE
+240 LENGVGFRFYKEGE

-263 GVFSLKPLSVSRSGI
+263 GVFSLTPLSVSRSGI

-331 NGLAKGYGCI
+331 DGLAKGYGCI

-377 PGTLFKNSGNSRF
+377 LGTLFKNSGNSRF
-390 FNLGARAALTFNNLR
+390 FKLGANAALTFNNLR

-416 LYLGGDDATI
+416 LYLGGDNATI

-434 GNLGSAVYLNN
+434 GNLGSAVYLKN
-445 ASASAWFNSCVFTG
+445 ASASAWFNSCVFMG
-459 NNSTPNSSSQYVGRA
+459 NNSTPNSSSQYIGRA
-474 VLTETGAATFFNNC
+474 VLTESGAMTFFNNC

-506 SGKLIFANSTMI
+506 SGKLILANSTMI

-530 GGGNTLYLNSLV
+530 AGGNALYLNSLV

-553 YNSANGTFISRYVI
+553 YNSATGTFISSYVI

-572 NGYKRYFDGTPS
+572 NKYKTYMEGTPS

-614 AGYDKRISAA
+614 TGYDKRISAT
-624 DAAAIINTA
+624 DAAELIKTSSPEFHSWLESIN
-633 NADFCTW
+633 
-640 LDSIGALDKDQL
+640 ALDKDQL
-652 GNSRSSSNRQGAW
+652 GNPRSPNNRQGSW

>member
-1 MKMTKTRKMIFAAWF
+1 MKTRNLIFTSGLIF
-16 ICPLALMAAV
+16 SMTLALL
-26 SCEKAINS
+26 SCAKVQSPEPS
-34 DSHEESLSENQGRT
+34 PESPAENQEQSGKI
-48 GSREIEFSATSECGR
+48 EMEFSAISEAG
-63 TKTALGELSGG
+63 TKTALGEHSEGL
-74 FRPITWVKDDE
+74 RPITWVKDDE
-85 IRIFY
+85 IKIYF
-90 NESSTTSRALADGAT
+90 NESFTTSKALSDGAT
-105 TTFRADVDDAP
+105 TTFKANVDEAP
-116 VYYAVYPSSAE
+116 AYYAVYPSSAE
-127 SFAQDGAV
+127 SSLTDGSIS
-135 TVTIPK
+135 VTIPA
-141 RPVASADFGSV
+141 RPVASKDFGSV
-152 HYAAAVAK
+152 HYAAAIAK
-160 DGIFRFK
+160 DGNLSFK

-180 EIRNV
+180 EIRSL

-193 SLAGKVSVS
+193 LLAGKVSVS
-202 FDEDGN
+202 FDENGN
-208 IGTPTVSGG
+208 IGTPSISGG
-217 NSRIIAGVSG
+217 NSRIIATVAG
-227 AGVYYVPVVPDAN
+227 AGVYYIPVLPGIN
-240 LENGVGFRFYKAGE
+240 LANGVGFRFYKEGE
-254 VVSANAIET
+254 NAIET
-263 GVFSLKPLSVSRSGI
+263 GVFSLTPLSVSRSGI
-278 VDLGCIDERIV
+278 VDLGRIDDRIV

-323 DDTNDKTK
+323 DDTNDKTR
-331 NGLAKGYGCI
+331 NGVAKGYGCI

-356 EEIVVAWPGHTS
+356 EEIVVAWPGHSS

-390 FNLGARAALTFNNLR
+390 FKLGAKAALTFNNLR

-411 DMGGA
+411 DKGGA
-416 LYLGGDDATI
+416 LYLGGDNATI

-459 NNSTPNSSSQYVGRA
+459 NNSTPNSNSQYIGRA
-474 VLTETGAATFFNNC
+474 VLTEAGAATFFNNC

-518 GSASGGILRVHT
+518 GSASGGIFRVHT
-530 GGGNTLYLNSLV
+530 GGGNALYLNSLV
-542 INKNGAKTAIN
+542 INKNGAKAAIN
-553 YNSANGTFISRYVI
+553 YNSANGTFISSYVI

-572 NGYKRYFDGTPS
+572 NKYKPS

-591 KYADIGSPAF
+591 KYTDIGSPAF

-614 AGYDKRISAA
+614 TGYDKRISAT
-624 DAAAIINTA
+624 DAAELIKTSSPEFHSWLESIN
-633 NADFCTW
+633 
-640 LDSIGALDKDQL
+640 ALDRDQL
-652 GNSRSSSNRQGAW
+652 GNPRSPNNRQGSW

>member
-1 MKMTKTRKMIFAAWF
+1 MKTRNLIFTSGLIF
-16 ICPLALMAAV
+16 SMTLALL
-26 SCEKAINS
+26 SCAKVQSPEPS
-34 DSHEESLSENQGRT
+34 PESPAENQEQSGKI
-48 GSREIEFSATSECGR
+48 EMEFSAISEAG

-74 FRPITWVKDDE
+74 LRPITWVKDDE
-85 IRIFY
+85 IKIYF
-90 NESSTTSRALADGAT
+90 NESFTTSKALSDGAT
-105 TTFRADVDDAP
+105 TTFKANVDEAP
-116 VYYAVYPSSAE
+116 AYYAVYPSSVE
-127 SFAQDGAV
+127 SSLTDGSIS
-135 TVTIPK
+135 VTIPAK
-141 RPVASADFGSV
+141 PVASKDFGSV
-152 HYAAAVAK
+152 HYAAAIAK
-160 DGIFRFK
+160 DGNLSFK

-180 EIRNV
+180 EIRSL

-193 SLAGKVSVS
+193 LLAGKVSVN
-202 FDEDGN
+202 FDENGN
-208 IGTPTVSGG
+208 IGTPSISGG
-217 NSRIIAGVSG
+217 NSRIIATVAG
-227 AGVYYVPVVPDAN
+227 AGVYYIPVLPGIN
-240 LENGVGFRFYKAGE
+240 LANGVGFRFYKEGE
-254 VVSANAIET
+254 NAIET
-263 GVFSLKPLSVSRSGI
+263 GVFSLTPLSVSRSGI
-278 VDLGCIDERIV
+278 VDLGCIDDRIV

-356 EEIVVAWPGHTS
+356 EEIVVAWLGHTS

-390 FNLGARAALTFNNLR
+390 FKLGARAALTFNNLR

-411 DMGGA
+411 DKGGA

-445 ASASAWFNSCVFTG
+445 ASASAWFNSCVFME
-459 NNSTPNSSSQYVGRA
+459 NNSTPNSDSQYIGRA
-474 VLTETGAATFFNNC
+474 VWTMTGAATFFNNC
-488 TFGEQV
+488 TLGEQV

-518 GSASGGILRVHT
+518 GSASGGIFRVHT
-530 GGGNTLYLNSLV
+530 GGGDALYLNSLV
-542 INKNGAKTAIN
+542 INKNGAKAAIN
-553 YNSANGTFISRYVI
+553 YNSKNGTFISRYVI

-572 NGYKRYFDGTPS
+572 NKYKTYIDGTPS

-601 DETDLVYKWDGKL
+601 DGTDLVYKWNGKL
-614 AGYDKRISAA
+614 TGYDKRISAT
-624 DAAAIINTA
+624 DAAELIKTSSPEFHSWLESIN
-633 NADFCTW
+633 
-640 LDSIGALDKDQL
+640 ALDKDQL
-652 GNSRSSSNRQGAW
+652 GNPRSPNNRQGSW

>member
-1 MKMTKTRKMIFAAWF
+1 MKTRNLIFTSGLIF
-16 ICPLALMAAV
+16 SMTFALL
-26 SCEKAINS
+26 SCAKVQSPEPS
-34 DSHEESLSENQGRT
+34 PESPAENQEQSGKI
-48 GSREIEFSATSECGR
+48 EMEFSAISEAG

-74 FRPITWVKDDE
+74 LRPITWVKDDE
-85 IRIFY
+85 IKIYF
-90 NESSTTSRALADGAT
+90 NESFTTSKALSDGAT
-105 TTFRADVDDAP
+105 TTFKANVDEAP
-116 VYYAVYPSSAE
+116 AYYAVYPSSVE
-127 SFAQDGAV
+127 SSLTDGSV
-135 TVTIPK
+135 SVTIPAK
-141 RPVASADFGSV
+141 PVASKDFGSI
-152 HYAAAVAK
+152 HYAAAIAK
-160 DGIFRFK
+160 DGNLSFK

-180 EIRNV
+180 EIRSL
-185 IIRGAGEQ
+185 IIRGAGDQ
-193 SLAGKVSVS
+193 LLAGKVSVS
-202 FDEDGN
+202 FDENGN
-208 IGTPTVSGG
+208 IGTPSISGG
-217 NSRIIAGVSG
+217 NSRIIAAVAG
-227 AGVYYVPVVPDAN
+227 AGVYYIPVLPGIN
-240 LENGVGFRFYKAGE
+240 LANGVGFRFYKEGDVA
-254 VVSANAIET
+254 SANAIET
-263 GVFSLKPLSVSRSGI
+263 GVFSLTPLSVSRSGI

-390 FNLGARAALTFNNLR
+390 FKLGARAALTFNNLR

-411 DMGGA
+411 DKGGA

-459 NNSTPNSSSQYVGRA
+459 NNSTPNGDSQYIGRA
-474 VLTETGAATFFNNC
+474 VFTETGAATFFNNC

-518 GSASGGILRVHT
+518 GSASGGIFRVHT
-530 GGGNTLYLNSLV
+530 GGGNALYLNSLV
-542 INKNGAKTAIN
+542 INKNGAKAAIN
-553 YNSANGTFISRYVI
+553 YNSKNGTFISRYVI

-572 NGYKRYFDGTPS
+572 NKYKTYIEGTLS

-591 KYADIGSPAF
+591 KYADIGGPAF

-614 AGYDKRISAA
+614 TGYDKRISAT
-624 DAAAIINTA
+624 DAAELIKTSSPEFHSWLESIN
-633 NADFCTW
+633 
-640 LDSIGALDKDQL
+640 ALDKDQL
-652 GNSRSSSNRQGAW
+652 GNPRSPNNRQGSW

>member
-1 MKMTKTRKMIFAAWF
+1 MKTRNLIFTSGLF
-16 ICPLALMAAV
+16 FSMTLALL
-26 SCEKAINS
+26 SCAKVQSPEPS
-34 DSHEESLSENQGRT
+34 PESSAENQEQSGKI
-48 GSREIEFSATSECGR
+48 EMEFSAISEAG

-74 FRPITWVKDDE
+74 LRPITWVKDDE
-85 IRIFY
+85 IKIYF
-90 NESSTTSRALADGAT
+90 NESFTTSKALSDGAT
-105 TTFRADVDDAP
+105 TTFKASVDEAP
-116 VYYAVYPSSAE
+116 AYYAVYPSSAE
-127 SFAQDGAV
+127 SSLTDGSIS
-135 TVTIPK
+135 VTIPA
-141 RPVASADFGSV
+141 RPVASKDFGSV
-152 HYAAAVAK
+152 HYAAAIAK
-160 DGIFRFK
+160 DGNLSFK

-180 EIRNV
+180 EIRSL

-193 SLAGKVSVS
+193 LLAGKVSVS
-202 FDEDGN
+202 FDENGN
-208 IGTPTVSGG
+208 IGTPSISGG
-217 NSRIIAGVSG
+217 NSRIIATVAG
-227 AGVYYVPVVPDAN
+227 AGVYYIPVLPGIN
-240 LENGVGFRFYKAGE
+240 LANGVGFRFYKEGE
-254 VVSANAIET
+254 NAIET
-263 GVFSLKPLSVSRSGI
+263 GVFSLTPLSVSRSGI

-308 NAAAGVTFLRRLLAQ
+308 NAAAGVTLLRRLLAQ
-323 DDTNDKTK
+323 DDTNDKTRD
-331 NGLAKGYGCI
+331 GLAKGYGCI

-390 FNLGARAALTFNNLR
+390 FKLGAKAALTFNNLR

-411 DMGGA
+411 DKGGA
-416 LYLGGDDATI
+416 LYLGGADATI

-459 NNSTPNSSSQYVGRA
+459 NNSTPNEDSQYIGRA
-474 VLTETGAATFFNNC
+474 VLTVAGAATFFNNC

-494 ASEKCFGDIEIR
+494 ASEKCFGDIDIR

-518 GSASGGILRVHT
+518 GSASGGILRVHKR
-530 GGGNTLYLNSLV
+530 GGNALYLNSLV

-553 YNSANGTFISRYVI
+553 YNSENGTFISRYVI

-572 NGYKRYFDGTPS
+572 WKYKTYIDGTPS

-591 KYADIGSPAF
+591 KYTDIGSPAF

-614 AGYDKRISAA
+614 TGYDKRISAT
-624 DAAAIINTA
+624 DAAELIKTSSPEFHSWLESIN
-633 NADFCTW
+633 
-640 LDSIGALDKDQL
+640 ALDKDQL
-652 GNSRSSSNRQGAW
+652 GNPRSPNNRQGSW

>member
-1 MKMTKTRKMIFAAWF
+1 MKTRNLIFTSGLLF
-16 ICPLALMAAV
+16 SMTLALL
-26 SCEKAINS
+26 SCAKVQSPEPS
-34 DSHEESLSENQGRT
+34 PESPAENQEQSGKI
-48 GSREIEFSATSECGR
+48 EMEFSAISEAG
-63 TKTALGELSGG
+63 TKTALGELSEGL
-74 FRPITWVKDDE
+74 RPITWVKDDE
-85 IRIFY
+85 IKIYF
-90 NESSTTSRALADGAT
+90 NESFTTSKALSDGAT
-105 TTFRADVDDAP
+105 TTFKANVDEAP
-116 VYYAVYPSSAE
+116 AYYAVYPSSAE
-127 SFAQDGAV
+127 SSLTEGSIS
-135 TVTIPK
+135 VTIPA
-141 RPVASADFGSV
+141 RPVASKDFGSI
-152 HYAAAVAK
+152 HYAAAIAK
-160 DGIFRFK
+160 DGNLSFK

-180 EIRNV
+180 EIRSL

-193 SLAGKVSVS
+193 LLAGKVSVS
-202 FDEDGN
+202 FDENGN
-208 IGTPTVSGG
+208 IGTPSISGG
-217 NSRIIAGVSG
+217 NSRIIATVAG
-227 AGVYYVPVVPDAN
+227 AGVYYIPVLPRIN
-240 LENGVGFRFYKAGE
+240 LANGVGFRFYKEGD
-254 VVSANAIET
+254 NAIET
-263 GVFSLKPLSVSRSGI
+263 GVFSLTPLSVSRSGI

-331 NGLAKGYGCI
+331 DGLAKGYGCI

-390 FNLGARAALTFNNLR
+390 FKLGANAALTFNNLR

-411 DMGGA
+411 DKGGA

-459 NNSTPNSSSQYVGRA
+459 NNSTLNNQGQYIGRA

-530 GGGNTLYLNSLV
+530 GGGNAAFINSV
-542 INKNGAKTAIN
+542 VVNKSGGNSIN
-553 YNSANGTFISRYVI
+553 YNSGTGSFESQYVI
-567 SGPPQ
+567 SGTPQ
-572 NGYKRYFDGTPS
+572 NKYKNNTS
-584 DTDIANV
+584 VTDKSGV
-591 KYADIGSPAF
+591 TYAELGSPAF
-601 DETDLVYKWDGKL
+601 DETDLVYKWDGTL
-614 AGYDKRISAA
+614 DGYDRRISAA
-624 DAAAIINTA
+624 DAASLIKSA
-633 NADFCTW
+633 NEAFHTW
-640 LDSIGALDKDQL
+640 LNSIGALDKDQL

>member
-1 MKMTKTRKMIFAAWF
+1 MKTRNLIFTSGLLF
-16 ICPLALMAAV
+16 SMTLALL
-26 SCEKAINS
+26 SCAKVQSPEPS
-34 DSHEESLSENQGRT
+34 PESPAENQEQ
-48 GSREIEFSATSECGR
+48 SLKIEMEFSAISEAG
-63 TKTALGELSGG
+63 TKTALGELSEGL
-74 FRPITWVKDDE
+74 RPITWVKDDE
-85 IRIFY
+85 IKIYF
-90 NESSTTSRALADGAT
+90 NESFTTSKALSDGAT
-105 TTFRADVDDAP
+105 TTFKANVDEAP
-116 VYYAVYPSSAE
+116 AYYAVYPSSVE
-127 SFAQDGAV
+127 SSLTDGSIS
-135 TVTIPK
+135 VTIPA
-141 RPVASADFGSV
+141 RPVASKDFGSV
-152 HYAAAVAK
+152 HYAAAIAK
-160 DGIFRFK
+160 DGNLSFK

-180 EIRNV
+180 EIRSL

-193 SLAGKVSVS
+193 LLAGKVSVS
-202 FDEDGN
+202 FDENGN
-208 IGTPTVSGG
+208 IGTPSISGG
-217 NSRIIAGVSG
+217 NSRIIATVAG
-227 AGVYYVPVVPDAN
+227 AGVYYIPVLPGIN
-240 LENGVGFRFYKAGE
+240 LENGVGFRFYKEGE
-254 VVSANAIET
+254 NAIET
-263 GVFSLKPLSVSRSGI
+263 GVFSLTPLSVSRSGI

-323 DDTNDKTK
+323 DDTNDKTRD
-331 NGLAKGYGCI
+331 GLAKGYGCI

-390 FNLGARAALTFNNLR
+390 FKLGARAALTFNNLR

-411 DMGGA
+411 DKGGA

-445 ASASAWFNSCVFTG
+445 ASASAWFNSCVFMG
-459 NNSTPNSSSQYVGRA
+459 NNSTPNSSSQYIGRA
-474 VLTETGAATFFNNC
+474 VLTESGAMTFFNNC

-506 SGKLIFANSTMI
+506 SGKLILANSTMI

-530 GGGNTLYLNSLV
+530 AGGNALYLNSLV

-553 YNSANGTFISRYVI
+553 YNSATGTFISSYVI

-572 NGYKRYFDGTPS
+572 NKYKTYMEGTPS

-591 KYADIGSPAF
+591 KYAGIGSPAF

-614 AGYDKRISAA
+614 TGYDKRVSAA
-624 DAAAIINTA
+624 DAAELIKTSSPEFHSWLESIN
-633 NADFCTW
+633 
-640 LDSIGALDKDQL
+640 ALDKDQL
-652 GNSRSSSNRQGAW
+652 GNPRSPNNRQGSW

>member
-1 MKMTKTRKMIFAAWF
+1 MIFTSGLIF
-16 ICPLALMAAV
+16 SMTLALL
-26 SCEKAINS
+26 SCAKVQSPEPS
-34 DSHEESLSENQGRT
+34 PESPAENQEQSGKI
-48 GSREIEFSATSECGR
+48 EMEFSAISEAG
-63 TKTALGELSGG
+63 TKTALGELSEGR
-74 FRPITWVKDDE
+74 RPITWVKDDE
-85 IRIFY
+85 IKIYF
-90 NESSTTSRALADGAT
+90 NESFTTSKALSDGAT
-105 TTFRADVDDAP
+105 TTFKANVDEAP
-116 VYYAVYPSSAE
+116 AYYAVYPSSVE
-127 SFAQDGAV
+127 SSLTDGSV
-135 TVTIPK
+135 SVTIPAK
-141 RPVASADFGSV
+141 PVASKDFGSI
-152 HYAAAVAK
+152 HYAAAIAK
-160 DGIFRFK
+160 DGNLSFK

-180 EIRNV
+180 EIRSL

-193 SLAGKVSVS
+193 LLAGKVSVS
-202 FDEDGN
+202 FDENGN
-208 IGTPTVSGG
+208 IGTPSISGG
-217 NSRIIAGVSG
+217 NSRIIATVAG
-227 AGVYYVPVVPDAN
+227 AGVYYIPVLPGIN
-240 LENGVGFRFYKAGE
+240 LANGVGFRFYKEGK

-263 GVFSLKPLSVSRSGI
+263 GVFSLTPLSVSRSGI

-331 NGLAKGYGCI
+331 DGLAKGYGCI

-390 FNLGARAALTFNNLR
+390 FKLGANAALTFNNLR
-405 FTGGKA
+405 FTGGNA

-416 LYLGGDDATI
+416 LYLGEANATI

-459 NNSTPNSSSQYVGRA
+459 NNSTPENGQYIGRA
-474 VLTETGAATFFNNC
+474 VWTMTGAATFFNNC

-518 GSASGGILRVHT
+518 GSASGGIFRVHT
-530 GGGNTLYLNSLV
+530 GGGNALYLNSLV
-542 INKNGAKTAIN
+542 INKNGAKEAIN
-553 YNSANGTFISRYVI
+553 YNSKNGTFISRYVI
-567 SGPPQ
+567 SGPPK
-572 NGYKRYFDGTPS
+572 NKYETYIKGTPS

-614 AGYDKRISAA
+614 TGYDKRISAT
-624 DAAAIINTA
+624 DAAELIKTSSPEFHSWLNSIN
-633 NADFCTW
+633 
-640 LDSIGALDKDQL
+640 ALDKDQL
-652 GNSRSSSNRQGAW
+652 GNPRSPNNRQGSW

>member
-1 MKMTKTRKMIFAAWF
+1 MKTRNLIFTSGLLF
-16 ICPLALMAAV
+16 SMTFALL
-26 SCEKAINS
+26 SCAKVQSPEPS
-34 DSHEESLSENQGRT
+34 PESPAENQEQSGKI
-48 GSREIEFSATSECGR
+48 EMEFSAISEAG
-63 TKTALGELSGG
+63 TKTALGELSEGL
-74 FRPITWVKDDE
+74 RPITWVKDDE
-85 IRIFY
+85 IKIYF
-90 NESSTTSRALADGAT
+90 NESFTTSKALSDGAT
-105 TTFRADVDDAP
+105 TTFEANVDEAP
-116 VYYAVYPSSAE
+116 AYYAVYPSSVE
-127 SFAQDGAV
+127 SSLTDGSV
-135 TVTIPK
+135 SVTIPA
-141 RPVASADFGSV
+141 RPVASKDFGSI
-152 HYAAAVAK
+152 HYAAAIAK
-160 DGIFRFK
+160 DGNLSFK

-180 EIRNV
+180 EIRSL
-185 IIRGAGEQ
+185 IIRGAGAQ
-193 SLAGKVSVS
+193 LLAGKVSVS
-202 FDEDGN
+202 FDENGN
-208 IGTPTVSGG
+208 IGTPSISGG
-217 NSRIIAGVSG
+217 NSRIIATVAG
-227 AGVYYVPVVPDAN
+227 AGVYYIPVLPGIN
-240 LENGVGFRFYKAGE
+240 LANGVGFRFYKEGD

-263 GVFSLKPLSVSRSGI
+263 GVFSLTPLSVSRSGI

-331 NGLAKGYGCI
+331 DGLAKGYGCI

-390 FNLGARAALTFNNLR
+390 FKLGDNAALTFNNLR
-405 FTGGKA
+405 FTGGKS

-416 LYLGGDDATI
+416 LYLGGANAAI

-434 GNLGSAVYLNN
+434 GNLGSAVYLKNS
-445 ASASAWFNSCVFTG
+445 SASAWFNSCVFTG
-459 NNSTPNSSSQYVGRA
+459 NNSTPNSESQYIGRA
-474 VLTETGAATFFNNC
+474 VLTVTGAATFFNNC

-494 ASEKCFGDIEIR
+494 ASEKCFGDVDIR

-518 GSASGGILRVHT
+518 GSASGGIFRVHT
-530 GGGNTLYLNSLV
+530 GGGNALYLNSLV
-542 INKNGAKTAIN
+542 INKNGAKAAIN
-553 YNSANGTFISRYVI
+553 YNSKNGTFISRYVI

-572 NGYKRYFDGTPS
+572 WKYKTYIDGTPS

-591 KYADIGSPAF
+591 KYADIGSPTF

-614 AGYDKRISAA
+614 TGYDKRISAT
-624 DAAAIINTA
+624 DAAELIKTSSPEFHSWLNSIN
-633 NADFCTW
+633 
-640 LDSIGALDKDQL
+640 ALDKDQL
-652 GNSRSSSNRQGAW
+652 GNPRSPNNRQGSW

>member
-1 MKMTKTRKMIFAAWF
+1 MKTRNLIFTSGLF
-16 ICPLALMAAV
+16 FSMTFALL
-26 SCEKAINS
+26 SCAKVQSPEPS
-34 DSHEESLSENQGRT
+34 PESPAENQEQSGKI
-48 GSREIEFSATSECGR
+48 EMEFSAISEAG
-63 TKTALGELSGG
+63 TKTALGELSEGL
-74 FRPITWVKDDE
+74 RPITWVKDDE
-85 IRIFY
+85 IKIYF
-90 NESSTTSRALADGAT
+90 NESFTTSKALSDGAT
-105 TTFRADVDDAP
+105 TTFKANVDEAP
-116 VYYAVYPSSAE
+116 AYYAVYPSSVE
-127 SFAQDGAV
+127 SSLTDGSV
-135 TVTIPK
+135 SVTIPAK
-141 RPVASADFGSV
+141 PVASKDFGSI
-152 HYAAAVAK
+152 HYAAAIAK
-160 DGIFRFK
+160 DGNLSFK

-180 EIRNV
+180 EIRSL

-193 SLAGKVSVS
+193 LLAGKVSVS
-202 FDEDGN
+202 FDENGN
-208 IGTPTVSGG
+208 IGTPSISGG
-217 NSRIIAGVSG
+217 NSRIIATVAG
-227 AGVYYVPVVPDAN
+227 AGVYYIPVLPGIN
-240 LENGVGFRFYKAGE
+240 LANGVGFRFYKEGD
-254 VVSANAIET
+254 NAIET
-263 GVFSLKPLSVSRSGI
+263 GVFSLTPLSVSRSGI
-278 VDLGCIDERIV
+278 VDLGCIDDRIV

-331 NGLAKGYGCI
+331 DGLAKGYGCI

-390 FNLGARAALTFNNLR
+390 FKLGARAALTFNNLR

-416 LYLGGDDATI
+416 LYLDGDDATI

-445 ASASAWFNSCVFTG
+445 ASASAWFNSCVFMG
-459 NNSTPNSSSQYVGRA
+459 NNSTPNSKGQCIGRA
-474 VLTETGAATFFNNC
+474 VLTVTGAATFFNNC

-494 ASEKCFGDIEIR
+494 ASEKCFGDVDIR

-518 GSASGGILRVHT
+518 GSASGGIFRVHT
-530 GGGNTLYLNSLV
+530 GGGNALYLNSLV

-572 NGYKRYFDGTPS
+572 NKYKTYIEGTPS

-591 KYADIGSPAF
+591 RYADIGSPAF

-614 AGYDKRISAA
+614 TGYDKRISAT
-624 DAAAIINTA
+624 DAAELIKTSSPEFHSWLNSIN
-633 NADFCTW
+633 
-640 LDSIGALDKDQL
+640 ALDKDQL
-652 GNSRSSSNRQGAW
+652 GNPRSPNNRQGSW

>member
-1 MKMTKTRKMIFAAWF
+1 MKTRNLIFTSGLF
-16 ICPLALMAAV
+16 FSMTLALL
-26 SCEKAINS
+26 SCAKVQSPEPSPEIPA
-34 DSHEESLSENQGRT
+34 ENQEQSGKI
-48 GSREIEFSATSECGR
+48 EMEFSAISEAG
-63 TKTALGELSGG
+63 TKTALGELSEGL
-74 FRPITWVKDDE
+74 RPITWVKDDE
-85 IRIFY
+85 IKIYF
-90 NESSTTSRALADGAT
+90 NESFTTSKALSDGAT
-105 TTFRADVDDAP
+105 TTFKANVDEAP
-116 VYYAVYPSSAE
+116 AYYAVYPSSVE
-127 SFAQDGAV
+127 SSLTDGSV
-135 TVTIPK
+135 SVTIPAK
-141 RPVASADFGSV
+141 PVASKDFGSI
-152 HYAAAVAK
+152 HYAAAIAK
-160 DGIFRFK
+160 DGNLSFK

-180 EIRNV
+180 EIRSL
-185 IIRGAGEQ
+185 IIRGAGDQ
-193 SLAGKVSVS
+193 LLAGKVSVS
-202 FDEDGN
+202 FDENGN
-208 IGTPTVSGG
+208 IGTPSISGG
-217 NSRIIAGVSG
+217 NSRIIATVAE
-227 AGVYYVPVVPDAN
+227 AGVYYIPVLPGIN
-240 LENGVGFRFYKAGE
+240 LANGVGFRFYKEGDVA
-254 VVSANAIET
+254 SANAIET
-263 GVFSLKPLSVSRSGI
+263 GVFSLTPLSVSRSGI

-331 NGLAKGYGCI
+331 DGLAKGYGCI

-390 FNLGARAALTFNNLR
+390 FKLGAKAALTFNNLR

-434 GNLGSAVYLNN
+434 GNLGSAVYLKNS
-445 ASASAWFNSCVFTG
+445 SASAWFNSCVFTG
-459 NNSTPNSSSQYVGRA
+459 NNSTPNSSSQYIGRA
-474 VLTETGAATFFNNC
+474 VLTAAGAATFFNNC

-494 ASEKCFGDIEIR
+494 ASEKCFGDVDIR

-530 GGGNTLYLNSLV
+530 GGGNALYLNSLV

-572 NGYKRYFDGTPS
+572 NKYKTYIEGTPS

-614 AGYDKRISAA
+614 TGYDKRISAT
-624 DAAAIINTA
+624 DAAELIKTSSPEFHSWLNSIN
-633 NADFCTW
+633 
-640 LDSIGALDKDQL
+640 ALDKDQL
-652 GNSRSSSNRQGAW
+652 GNLRSPNNRQGSW